1 MERRIMRRRI
11 CAVILFLSMLC
22 LLIEGTAENGTA
34 AEEETAWYETVI
46 EAYRD
51 LIHQDWKVDSDI
63 PYTDTI
69 LTVAWRK
76 YVDDPRS
83 EPAWA
88 LCKIDGETV
97 LLIGDRRDPEGT
109 CRRIFTEHE
118 GHVVWSPE
126 GDGVT
131 PFRLETGGKPI
142 SGDVQVA
149 DGHTVQIAWTRF
161 WESRKAVVAA
171 EAEGGL
177 VSRSGLGDG
186 SYTLGKQET
195 GLVIVVDQVV
205 DGWAWYRYH
214 ATRQG
219 VSASSWGYMPND
231 ELIYLD
237 ATDPAG
243 TAVLAKNGKTS
254 GKAKINVRFRPTT
267 KARKIL
273 ELPIG
278 TQVDVYGSENGWTEI
293 EWNRFHGYVKNEF
306 LKDIE

>member
-1 MERRIMRRRI
+1 MRRRI
-11 CAVILFLSMLC
+11 CAVILLLGMLC
-22 LLIEGTAENGTA
+22 LLFGAAAEKGTA
-34 AEEETAWYETVI
+34 AEEERAWYEVVV

-63 PYTDTI
+63 PYTGVI
-69 LTVAWRK
+69 LTSAWRE

-88 LCKIDGETV
+88 LCEIDGETV

-109 CRRIFTEHE
+109 CRRIFKEQDGRVT
-118 GHVVWSPE
+118 WSPE

-131 PFRLETGGKPI
+131 PFTLETEGKTV
-142 SGDVQVA
+142 SGDVRVQS
-149 DGHTVQIAWTRF
+149 GHTVQIAWTRF

-171 EAEGGL
+171 EAKGGL
-177 VSRSGLGDG
+177 VSRTGLGDG

-219 VSASSWGYMPND
+219 VSAASWGYIPEDGLVYMD
-231 ELIYLD
+231 R
-237 ATDPAG
+237 TDPTG

-306 LKDIE
+306 LRDIK

>member
-1 MERRIMRRRI
+1 MRRHI
-11 CAVILFLSMLC
+11 CAVILLLGMLC
-22 LLIEGTAENGTA
+22 LLFGAKAENGGGKEA
-34 AEEETAWYETVI
+34 HPAWAETVI
-46 EAYRD
+46 AAYRD

-63 PYTDTI
+63 PYTGVI
-69 LTVAWRK
+69 LTSAWRE

-88 LCKIDGETV
+88 LCEIDGETV

-109 CRRIFTEHE
+109 CRRIFKEQDGRVT
-118 GHVVWSPE
+118 WSPE

-131 PFRLETGGKPI
+131 PFTLETEGKTV
-142 SGDVQVA
+142 SGDVQVQS
-149 DGHTVQIAWTRF
+149 GHTVQIAWTRF

-171 EAEGGL
+171 EAKGGL
-177 VSRSGLGDG
+177 VSRTGLGDG

-219 VSASSWGYMPND
+219 VSAASWGYIPEDGLVYMD
-231 ELIYLD
+231 R
-237 ATDPAG
+237 TDPTG

-306 LKDIE
+306 LRDIE

>member
-1 MERRIMRRRI
+1 MRRRI
-11 CAVILFLSMLC
+11 CAVILLLGMLC
-22 LLIEGTAENGTA
+22 LLFGAAAENGGGKEA
-34 AEEETAWYETVI
+34 HPAWYETVI
-46 EAYRD
+46 AAYRD

-63 PYTDTI
+63 PYTGVI
-69 LTVAWRK
+69 LTSAWRE

-88 LCKIDGETV
+88 LCEIDGETV

-109 CRRIFTEHE
+109 CRRMFTAHE
-118 GHVVWSPE
+118 GNVMWSPE

-131 PFRLETGGKPI
+131 PFTLETEGKTV
-142 SGDVQVA
+142 SGDVQVQS
-149 DGHTVQIAWTRF
+149 GHTVQIAWTRF

-171 EAEGGL
+171 EAKGGL
-177 VSRSGLGDG
+177 VSRTGLGEFIPED
-186 SYTLGKQET
+186 
-195 GLVIVVDQVV
+195 GLV
-205 DGWAWYRYH
+205 
-214 ATRQG
+214 
-219 VSASSWGYMPND
+219 YMD
-231 ELIYLD
+231 R
-237 ATDPAG
+237 TDPTG

-306 LKDIE
+306 LRDIE

>member
-1 MERRIMRRRI
+1 MRRCI
-11 CAVILFLSMLC
+11 CAVILLLGMLC
-22 LLIEGTAENGTA
+22 LLFGAAAENGGGKEA
-34 AEEETAWYETVI
+34 HPAWAETVI
-46 EAYRD
+46 AAYRD

-63 PYTDTI
+63 PYTGVI
-69 LTVAWRK
+69 LTSAWRE

-88 LCKIDGETV
+88 LCEIDGETV

-109 CRRIFTEHE
+109 CRRIFKEQDGRVT
-118 GHVVWSPE
+118 WSPE

-131 PFRLETGGKPI
+131 PFTLETEGKTV
-142 SGDVQVA
+142 SGDVQVQS
-149 DGHTVQIAWTRF
+149 DHTVQIAWTRF

-171 EAEGGL
+171 EAKGGL
-177 VSRSGLGDG
+177 VSRTGLGDG

-219 VSASSWGYMPND
+219 VSAASWGYIPEDGLVYMD
-231 ELIYLD
+231 R
-237 ATDPAG
+237 TDPTG

-306 LKDIE
+306 LRDIE

>member
-1 MERRIMRRRI
+1 MRRHI
-11 CAVILFLSMLC
+11 CAVILLLGMLC
-22 LLIEGTAENGTA
+22 LLFGAKAENGGGKEA
-34 AEEETAWYETVI
+34 HPAWAETVI
-46 EAYRD
+46 AAYRD

-63 PYTDTI
+63 PYTGVI
-69 LTVAWRK
+69 LTSAWRE

-88 LCKIDGETV
+88 LCEIDGETV

-109 CRRIFTEHE
+109 CRRIFKEQDGRVT
-118 GHVVWSPE
+118 WSPE

-131 PFRLETGGKPI
+131 PFTLETEGKTV
-142 SGDVQVA
+142 SGDVRVQS
-149 DGHTVQIAWTRF
+149 GHTVQIAWTRF

-171 EAEGGL
+171 EAKGGL
-177 VSRSGLGDG
+177 VSRTGLGDG

-219 VSASSWGYMPND
+219 VSAASWGYIPEDGLVYMD
-231 ELIYLD
+231 R
-237 ATDPAG
+237 TDPTG

-306 LKDIE
+306 LRDIE

>member
-1 MERRIMRRRI
+1 MRRRI
-11 CAVILFLSMLC
+11 CAVILLLGMLC

-34 AEEETAWYETVI
+34 TEEETAWYETVI

-51 LIHQDWKVDSDI
+51 LIHQEWKVDSDI

-88 LCKIDGETV
+88 LCEIDGETA

-118 GHVVWSPE
+118 GNVMWSPE

-131 PFRLETGGKPI
+131 PFTLETEGKTI
-142 SGDVQVA
+142 SGDVQVQ

-177 VSRSGLGDG
+177 VSRTGLGEG

-219 VSASSWGYMPND
+219 VSASSWDICPMTNSSIWMRPILRAPPCLPKT
-231 ELIYLD
+231 EK
-237 ATDPAG
+237 PAG
-243 TAVLAKNGKTS
+243 RQRSMSDSDRPRRPEKSWSCPSAHRWMCMAVKTDGLRLS
-254 GKAKINVRFRPTT
+254 GTDSTVM
-267 KARKIL
+267 
-273 ELPIG
+273 
-278 TQVDVYGSENGWTEI
+278 
-293 EWNRFHGYVKNEF
+293 
-306 LKDIE
+306 